1 MPKTP
6 ANPHP
11 QKETSKMSQERVLES
26 IMQLGLTE
34 ADAQVYVYLA
44 LNGPQK
50 AKQITQKMNLYKEQL
65 YRSLKKLQ
73 KKDIVESTDEH
84 PAVYSAIPFEKAL
97 DLLAEIKKEQEK
109 ALLESRKE
117 LLASWKEMTE
127 KNSKNN

>member
-1 MPKTP
+1 
-6 ANPHP
+6 
-11 QKETSKMSQERVLES
+11 MSQERVLES

-73 KKDIVESTDEH
+73 KKDIVESTDPH
-84 PAVYSAIPFEKAL
+84 PAVYSAIPFDKVL

-109 ALLESRKE
+109 ALLEARKE